1 MANDT
6 IQIPHNM
13 PTLASASEVTAGTET
28 TKAVSPDSLAG
39 STIFGRRPVVLH
51 AIGDT
56 DNCTIGD
63 GKMLYIVPES
73 MNGMNLV
80 RVLAYCVT
88 AGTTNTMDIQIRNVT
103 DSQDMLSTKITIDS
117 TENSSATAATAAVIN
132 TSYDDVATND
142 VLAVD
147 VDAVHTTAAKGLYVT
162 LEFQLP

>member
-1 MANDT
+1 
-6 IQIPHNM
+6 
-13 PTLASASEVTAGTET
+13 
-28 TKAVSPDSLAG
+28 
-39 STIFGRRPVVLH
+39 
-51 AIGDT
+51 
-56 DNCTIGD
+56 
-63 GKMLYIVPES
+63 
-73 MNGMNLV
+73 MNLV

-147 VDAVHTTAAKGLYVT
+147 VDAVHTTAAKGLYVV